1 MEMFVFG
8 PNVLERR
15 RRLDRF
21 SEYFFPNGLLLF
33 QTPFFHKSASKMAPN
48 VTDWHLSTI
57 FN

>member
-33 QTPFFHKSASKMAPN
+33 QTPFFHKSASKMAPK
-48 VTDWHLSTI
+48 VTG
-57 FN
+57 